1 MILEIR
7 RERTIELAFEGL
19 RYNDLMRWKEGAAIN
34 QPFRGIYIPGP
45 GEYDL
50 DGDGTNDVFVSDGS
64 GSSTLST
71 VLKIGDNVYLEHG
84 TWGNII
90 THETIVRNWN
100 EERDYFYYI
109 PSKDRILNPQLTQN
123 PGWNDGLGI

>member
-1 MILEIR
+1 M
-7 RERTIELAFEGL
+7 
-19 RYNDLMRWKEGAAIN
+19 
-34 QPFRGIYIPGP
+34 
-45 GEYDL
+45 
-50 DGDGTNDVFVSDGS
+50 
-64 GSSTLST
+64 
-71 VLKIGDNVYLEHG
+71 LKIGDNVYLEHG